1 MLTDLQKKI
10 YNNFLKN
17 LRHNQPFKYRKDFTD
32 FAEKEFYTLKK
43 LELFFQKYNHIKI
56 EEYFEAPR
64 FLHPDEKYPFLDY
77 FITRPAIRTYS
88 IYKKQKEDENP
99 EKQFDDIKDSLRFI
113 GMFCFKNKIDL
124 KSYFKHKTG
133 YMFSWLNHYREHK
146 INPYSLMELGD
157 INSVYSHLTEEER
170 ELFSNTMLEKF
181 ETFKTRYHTSTKTK
195 NYVKEITNKVENFL
209 KKELHNK

>member
-10 YNNFLKN
+10 YNTFLKN
-17 LRHNQPFKYRKDFTD
+17 SRYNQPFQYRKDFTD
-32 FAEKEFYTLKK
+32 ISENISYILKK

-64 FLHPDEKYPFLDY
+64 FLHPNEKYPFLDY
-77 FITRPAIRTYS
+77 FTTRPAIRAYS
-88 IYKKQKEDENP
+88 IFQKQKEDENP
-99 EKQFDDIKDSLRFI
+99 EKQFENIKESLRFI
-113 GMFCFKNKIDL
+113 GMFCFKNKINL
-124 KSYFKHKTG
+124 KDYLKHKFG

-157 INSVYSHLTEEER
+157 ISCVYSQLNEEER
-170 ELFSNTMLEKF
+170 DLFSNTMIEKF
-181 ETFKTRYHTSTKTK
+181 ETFKVRYHASPKTK
-195 NYVKEITNKVENFL
+195 AYVKEVTNKVENFL